1 MKKELLG
8 VPFDISNNDII
19 PNDISTYPTE
29 MVSILN
35 NQTNFENGLY
45 EFFMTNDYNI
55 ICWHAT
61 RLTEIEIAD
70 INKNGINTDD
80 EPNFFERKI
89 NNLPSQITFDIKQE
103 LLDYVK
109 NIKETQSEGKV
120 YASYGV
126 LDLENDLRGDKF
138 FLDNWG
144 GETIYNYYDKGFIT
158 NNNSRLSYIKQE
170 LKKVSFPCVVCSRI
184 NLGRLLE
191 TNCYFFND
199 FCYQLKNFDI
209 SEIGGNLCTDKNNY
223 KVIDVL
229 KVKDIFF

>member
-70 INKNGINTDD
+70 IKKNGINTDD

-109 NIKETQSEGKV
+109 I
-120 YASYGV
+120 
-126 LDLENDLRGDKF
+126 
-138 FLDNWG
+138 
-144 GETIYNYYDKGFIT
+144 
-158 NNNSRLSYIKQE
+158 
-170 LKKVSFPCVVCSRI
+170 LKKRS
-184 NLGRLLE
+184 
-191 TNCYFFND
+191 
-199 FCYQLKNFDI
+199 LKAKCMLHTGFLI
-209 SEIGGNLCTDKNNY
+209 
-223 KVIDVL
+223 
-229 KVKDIFF
+229 

>member
-70 INKNGINTDD
+70 IKKNGINTDD

-89 NNLPSQITFDIKQE
+89 NNLPSKISFEIKQK
-103 LLDYVK
+103 LLAYVK
-109 NIKETQSEGKV
+109 SLKETRSEGKV
-120 YASYGV
+120 FASYGV
-126 LDLENDLRGDKF
+126 FDLDNDYREDKIFLE
-138 FLDNWG
+138 NWG
-144 GETIYNYYDKGFIT
+144 GETIYCYYDTGSTVIDDEL
-158 NNNSRLSYIKQE
+158 NHIKQE
-170 LKKVSFPCVVCSRI
+170 LRSISFPCIVCLRI
-184 NLGRLLE
+184 SIFKLLE
-191 TNCYFFND
+191 TNNYFFD
-199 FCYQLKNFDI
+199 CFCNNLKCFDI
-209 SEIGGNLCTDKNNY
+209 KEISGNLCSNK
-223 KVIDVL
+223 KCFEVVDVL
-229 KVKDIFF
+229 RIKNINI